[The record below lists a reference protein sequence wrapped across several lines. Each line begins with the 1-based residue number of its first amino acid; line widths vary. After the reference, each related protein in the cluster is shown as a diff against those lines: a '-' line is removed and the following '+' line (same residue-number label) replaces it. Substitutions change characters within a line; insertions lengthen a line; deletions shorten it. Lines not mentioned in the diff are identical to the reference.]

1 MSGEETTADKS
12 RWPRTDS
19 AESARIADGSALSP
33 GTVFAGRYRIVSL
46 LGRGAMGEVYRADD
60 LKLGQP
66 IALKFLPTDLSRDA
80 ARIRRFVTE
89 VRVAREIAHPNVC
102 RVFDIGESDGRHYL
116 SMEYIDGEDL
126 ASLLR
131 RIGRLPV
138 EKALDVARELCAG
151 VAAAHARG
159 VLHRDLKPA
168 NIMIDG
174 RGHAHITDF
183 GLAVT
188 IETRRF
194 GEIAGT
200 PAYMAP
206 EQVVG
211 SIVTEQ
217 TDLFS
222 LGLILYELLTGI
234 RIFNV
239 ATVPERWQAEAG
251 GDSVMMSRMDRSVD
265 PLLEALIVDCLQR
278 DPAKRPVSARAI
290 AAALPGGGDLLAAT
304 LAAGETPSPGMVA
317 AAGETKGLRQRAAWS
332 CFGVA
337 ILGLFVAAWQMK
349 AMMVYRQAPLVKP
362 PDALIDRAQRIVSTM
377 GYSEPP
383 FDDAYW
389 FTATGRLDHLERER
403 SGGYEFLHRST
414 GTGDQEVFFIYR
426 QSPQHLVSE
435 NTYGVVTYREPPA
448 DTPGMA
454 DVTLD
459 RLGRLVRFTGV
470 RGAST
475 TTSPALQRFDWSEA
489 FAEAGIDSSRLK
501 AAEATWT
508 PPVTFDSLSA
518 WDVAR
523 SDRPSDFFRITLA
536 SWQGR
541 PVLFDIRQPPEP
553 AASQQAARDVSTRPT
568 PQLTLITLTIAAL
581 VGASILARRNVREGR
596 WDRSGALKAAGSIL
610 ILGMTWGLLRAKH
623 VPSAPEEYLLISRM
637 VGLSLFY
644 AGSVFLSYIAFEP
657 LVRRRWPLVLTSWT
671 RVLSGRFRDPLVGRD
686 VLAGALIG
694 VGVVLL
700 RESEFAISRLLGLGP
715 AARIA
720 GPLDGLG
727 SAREF
732 VSLALFIPLFSLQL
746 ALGWLLI
753 LLLFRMILRSDR
765 ATIVL
770 SVIAMA
776 PLTTL
781 PGNHLVL
788 ETCLG
793 ALITALSIVALLRF
807 GLLALI
813 VELAFSA
820 ALTFLPISLDA
831 ADWYEGRSIIVLI
844 GLGAVT
850 AWAAYTAHDGSAI
863 RPRPEIAA

>member
-1 MSGEETTADKS
+1 VSGEETTADRS
-12 RWPRTDS
+12 RWPRTDR
-19 AESARIADGSALSP
+19 AESAHTANASALSP

-66 IALKFLPTDLSRDA
+66 IALKFLPTDLSGDA
-80 ARIRRFVTE
+80 SRIRRFATE

-138 EKALDVARELCAG
+138 EKALEVARELCAG
-151 VAAAHARG
+151 IAAAHARG

-188 IETRRF
+188 IGSRRF

-206 EQVVG
+206 EQVAG
-211 SIVTEQ
+211 GIATEQ

-222 LGLILYELLTGI
+222 LGLILHELVTGI

-239 ATVPERWQAEAG
+239 ATLTGRRQAEAG
-251 GDSVMMSRMDRSVD
+251 ADSVMTSPVGRSVHPVLD
-265 PLLEALIVDCLQR
+265 ALIEDCLQH
-278 DPAKRPVSARAI
+278 DPARRPVSARAI

-317 AAGETKGLRQRAAWS
+317 AAGETQGLSRNLAWT

-337 ILGLFVAAWQMK
+337 LLGLFVAAWQMK
-349 AMMVYRQAPLVKP
+349 ATMVYRQAPLVKP

-377 GYSEPP
+377 GYVEPP
-383 FDDAYW
+383 IDEVHW
-389 FTATGRLDHLERER
+389 FTTTSRLDYLERDR
-403 SGGYEFLHRST
+403 SGGYEDVRRST
-414 GTGDQEVFFIYR
+414 GGGDQEVFFIYR
-426 QSPQHLVSE
+426 QSPQPLVPE
-435 NTYGVVTYREPPA
+435 NTYGIVTYREPPA
-448 DTPGMA
+448 DVPGMA

-470 RGAST
+470 PGAST
-475 TTSPALQRFDWSEA
+475 TASPARQRFDWKEA
-489 FAEAGIDSSRLK
+489 FTEAGIDSSRLR
-501 AAEATWT
+501 AAEAAWT
-508 PPVTFDSLSA
+508 APVTFDSLSA
-518 WDVAR
+518 WDAAR
-523 SDRPSDFFRITLA
+523 SDRPADVLRVTLA
-536 SWQGR
+536 TWHGWPVFFDVRPSPGPAESPRAAGDASAR
-541 PVLFDIRQPPEP
+541 PV
-553 AASQQAARDVSTRPT
+553 T
-568 PQLTLITLTIAAL
+568 QLTLIALTLAAL

-596 WDRSGALKAAGSIL
+596 WDRPGALKAAGSIL
-610 ILGMTWGLLRAKH
+610 VLGTTWGLLRAKH
-623 VPSAPEEYLLISRM
+623 VAAAPEEYLLISRM

-657 LVRRRWPLVLTSWT
+657 LVRRRWPLVLTSWN
-671 RVLSGRFRDPLVGRD
+671 RVLSGRILDPLVGRD
-686 VLAGALIG
+686 ALAGALIG
-694 VGVVLL
+694 LGVVLL

-715 AARIA
+715 AAPIT

-732 VSLALFIPLFSLQL
+732 VSLVLFVQLFSLQL
-746 ALGWLLI
+746 ALSWLLI

-770 SVIAMA
+770 SVIALA

-793 ALITALSIVALLRF
+793 ALITTLSIVAVLRF
-807 GLLALI
+807 GLVALI
-813 VELAFSA
+813 VELVFSA
-820 ALTFLPISLDA
+820 ALTLLPISLDA

-844 GLGAVT
+844 GLAAVT
-850 AWAAYTAHDGSAI
+850 AWAAYAAHDRSAI
-863 RPRPEIAA
+863 PPRAEIAA